1 MEDVLRDLNYSICLD
16 YLDDLIVFS
25 NSFEEHLNRLHAI
38 FSRISSAGLK
48 FNPKKCNFIKTKIN
62 YVGHVVSSQ
71 GVQTD
76 PQKIEKVK
84 NWPQP
89 NNIDEL
95 RQFLGFTGYYRRF
108 IHNYAIIAKP
118 LNDLLIG
125 NLPTKKKKWNKS
137 VNPNNT
143 WEWLESQNTAFI
155 RLKEAL
161 ISPPVLGFEVSVDSS
176 SEGIGGV
183 IYQIQNGVKQV
194 LAYAR
199 FRTKSLGVD
208 TLLGT
213 GPIQLG

>member
-1 MEDVLRDLNYSICLD
+1 MEDVLGDLNYSICLD

-38 FSRISSAGLK
+38 FNRISSAGLK
-48 FNPKKCNFIKTKIN
+48 FNPKKWNFFKTKIN

-108 IHNYAIIAKP
+108 IHNYAKIAVR
-118 LNDLLIG
+118 
-125 NLPTKKKKWNKS
+125 TKGYS
-137 VNPNNT
+137 T
-143 WEWLESQNTAFI
+143 
-155 RLKEAL
+155 
-161 ISPPVLGFEVSVDSS
+161 SS
-176 SEGIGGV
+176 SRPNSGGIKE
-183 IYQIQNGVKQV
+183 I
-194 LAYAR
+194 
-199 FRTKSLGVD
+199 
-208 TLLGT
+208 
-213 GPIQLG
+213 

>member
-1 MEDVLRDLNYSICLD
+1 MTPDLTLD
-16 YLDDLIVFS
+16 NNAIKIRIRLITD
-25 NSFEEHLNRLHAI
+25 I
-38 FSRISSAGLK
+38 D
-48 FNPKKCNFIKTKIN
+48 
-62 YVGHVVSSQ
+62 YV
-71 GVQTD
+71 T
-76 PQKIEKVK
+76 
-84 NWPQP
+84 
-89 NNIDEL
+89 
-95 RQFLGFTGYYRRF
+95 
-108 IHNYAIIAKP
+108 IAKP

-194 LAYAR
+194 LAFAR

-208 TLLGT
+208 NLLGT